1 MPVCSAIG
9 MKVSGHAQAVARMVP
24 AQQRLGADD
33 LAGHEAQLR
42 LIGEHELAALD
53 RFGQRLLGVDLA
65 LVLGGELVV
74 EQAMLAA
81 AERLGA
87 VHGDVRGAHQGFD
100 AVAMVG
106 ADRDADRSADVDA
119 VPVELERLG
128 NGERDAARDTLDLGG
143 RRDFREEHGE
153 LVAGQAREQ
162 RPRPVASASL
172 GGDDDAKPVGDH
184 DQQLVAA
191 GMAEAVVD
199 HLEAV
204 EVDEQHRR
212 NCFR

>member
-1 MPVCSAIG
+1 
-9 MKVSGHAQAVARMVP
+9 MVP
-24 AQQRLGADD
+24 AQKRLGPDQ
-33 LAGHEAQLR
+33 LARHEAQLR

-65 LVLGGELVV
+65 LMLGGKLVV

-106 ADRDADRSADVDA
+106 ADRDADGSADVDA
-119 VPVELERLG
+119 VPVKLEGLG
-128 NGERDAARDTLDLGG
+128 NGDRDAARDTLDLGG
-143 RRDFREEHGE
+143 RADLREEQSE
-153 LVAGQAREQ
+153 FVAGQARQQ
-162 RPRPVASASL
+162 RPAADRFGDL
-172 GGDDDAKPVGDH
+172 GGDDDAQPVRDH
-184 DQQLVAA
+184 DQQLVAP

-204 EVDEQHRR
+204 EVDEQHRAAAAR
-212 NCFR
+212 